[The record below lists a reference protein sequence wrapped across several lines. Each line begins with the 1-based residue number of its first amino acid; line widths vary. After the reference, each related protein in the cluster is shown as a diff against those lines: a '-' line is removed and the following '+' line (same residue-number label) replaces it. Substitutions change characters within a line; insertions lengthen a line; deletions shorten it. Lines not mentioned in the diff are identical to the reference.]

1 MQVVNDHVSVQRC
14 NVDNLI
20 NDDTSNDDML
30 LHLRLARF
38 AMYGAKELQHAYNIC
53 HNHQVVNTTIIIFVT
68 VNAKRKIH

>member
-38 AMYGAKELQHAYNIC
+38 AMYGTK
-53 HNHQVVNTTIIIFVT
+53 
-68 VNAKRKIH
+68 